1 MVCISSVEHLS
12 DYSDRRGKT
21 LVNFLVLLIRNFVQK
36 PPVVLQNPSL
46 VEEFE
51 RTEPKENMEKP
62 TFARKL

>member
-1 MVCISSVEHLS
+1 M
-12 DYSDRRGKT
+12 
-21 LVNFLVLLIRNFVQK
+21 NFLVLLIRNFVQK